1 MKSASI
7 PTDPVAPGDRE
18 AVAVAAHVVTITNAL
33 TAAMQ
38 DKNVA
43 DVATGLVSLAKLLVG
58 DDLAARTAL
67 ARCMF
72 ETSRELVEAAEQT
85 TFRTLQ

>member
-1 MKSASI
+1 MRST

-18 AVAVAAHVVTITNAL
+18 ELEIAAHAVTITNAL
-33 TAAMQ
+33 IAAMNSR
-38 DKNVA
+38 NVA

-58 DDLAARTAL
+58 EDLAMRTAL

-85 TFRTLQ
+85 ASRTIQ